1 MITRARFLTG
11 GLLAGAGVLA
21 LPHLAQAQDRGP
33 TRIVV
38 PFAAGGPADLVAR
51 TIASHMAE
59 AMGHAFIIENRD
71 GAGGNIGTA
80 TVARAAPDGKTLL
93 LGTNGPLVIN
103 VSLLASMPFDPLKDF
118 SPISYL
124 ASVPLYLAVPA
135 SMPAQD
141 LKQLIAMARAQ
152 PGAISYASSGI
163 GSGGHLASGLLAHRA
178 GVQMTHVAYRGAA
191 PATADLLAGR
201 VQMLF
206 VGMPAV
212 EAHVR
217 DGRLRVLAVATPRRT
232 TLRPQIPTVA
242 EAAELPGFEIASW
255 YGLLGPA
262 GLPAATIEQLNAQ
275 ANRALHKP
283 EAAELLFT
291 RSGLERVASTPG
303 EFAATL
309 NREIPEY
316 AAIVRQIGARQ
327 E

>member
-1 MITRARFLTG
+1 MITRARFLA
-11 GLLAGAGVLA
+11 GLGVVLTA
-21 LPHLAQAQDRGP
+21 PHLARAEEPGP

-51 TIASHMAE
+51 TIAARMAE
-59 AMGHAFIIENRD
+59 AMGQTFIIENRD

-80 TVARAAPDGKTLL
+80 AAARAAPDGRTLL

-103 VSLLASMPFDPLKDF
+103 VSLFASVPFDPLKDF

-135 SMPAQD
+135 ALPAQTV
-141 LKQLIAMARAQ
+141 KGLIAMARAQ
-152 PGAISYASSGI
+152 PGSVSYASSGI
-163 GSGGHLASGLLAHRA
+163 GSGGHLAGGLLAYRA

-191 PATADLLAGR
+191 PAATDLLAGR

-206 VGMPAV
+206 VGMPV
-212 EAHVR
+212 LEAHLR
-217 DGRLRVLAVATPRRT
+217 EGRIRVLAVVTPRRT
-232 TLRPQIPTVA
+232 TARPDIPTVA
-242 EAAELPGFEIASW
+242 EAADLPGFEIASW

-262 GLPAATIEQLNAQ
+262 GLPSAMVTRLNAE
-275 ANRALHKP
+275 ANHALHNP
-283 EAAELLFT
+283 VAADLLFN
-291 RSGLERVASTPG
+291 RNGLERVASSPE

-309 NREIPEY
+309 RREIPEY
-316 AAIVRQIGARQ
+316 AQIVRQIGARQ

>member
-1 MITRARFLTG
+1 MITRARFLAG
-11 GLLAGAGVLA
+11 SVLAAGALA
-21 LPHLAQAQDRGP
+21 LPRLARAEVGGP

-51 TIASHMAE
+51 TITARMAE
-59 AMGHAFIIENRD
+59 TMGQTFIVENRD

-80 TVARAAPDGKTLL
+80 LVARAAPDGKTLL

-118 SPISYL
+118 SPISHL
-124 ASVPLYLAVPA
+124 ASVPLYLVVPA
-135 SMPAQD
+135 SLPARSVKD
-141 LKQLIAMARAQ
+141 LIALARGQ

-163 GSGGHLASGLLAHRA
+163 GSGGHLAGGLLAHRA

-191 PATADLLAGR
+191 PATTDLLAGR

-212 EAHVR
+212 EGHVR
-217 DGRLRVLAVATPRRT
+217 DGLLRVLGVATPRRT
-232 TLRPQIPTVA
+232 TARPDIPTIA
-242 EAAELPGFEIASW
+242 EAGDLPGFEIASW

-262 GLPAATIEQLNAQ
+262 GLPAATVARLNAE
-275 ANRALHKP
+275 ANRALHIP
-283 EAAELLFT
+283 EVADLLFT
-291 RSGLERVASTPG
+291 RSGLERVASTPE

-309 NREIPEY
+309 RREIREY
-316 AAIVRQIGARQ
+316 ATIVRQIGARQ

>member
-11 GLLAGAGVLA
+11 IGTALAA
-21 LPHLAQAQDRGP
+21 PHPARAQDSTP
-33 TRIVV
+33 TRIIV

-51 TIASHMAE
+51 TIAARMGE
-59 AMGHAFIIENRD
+59 AMGQTFVIENRD

-80 TVARAAPDGKTLL
+80 AVARAAPDGKTLL

-118 SPISYL
+118 SPISHL

-135 SMPAQD
+135 ALPAQNV
-141 LKQLIAMARAQ
+141 KELIAMARAQ
-152 PGAISYASSGI
+152 PGSISYASSGI
-163 GSGGHLASGLLAHRA
+163 GSGGHLAGGLLAYRA

-191 PATADLLAGR
+191 PATTDLLAGR

-206 VGMPAV
+206 VGMPV
-212 EAHVR
+212 IEAHVR
-217 DGRLRVLAVATPRRT
+217 EGRVRVLAVVTPRRT
-232 TLRPQIPTVA
+232 TLRPDIPTVA
-242 EAAELPGFEIASW
+242 EAADLPGFEIASW

-262 GLPAATIEQLNAQ
+262 GLAPALVARLNTE
-275 ANRALHKP
+275 ANHALHNP
-283 EAAELLFT
+283 EAADLIFN
-291 RSGLERVASTPG
+291 RSGLERVASTPE

-309 NREIPEY
+309 RREIPEY
-316 AAIVRQIGARQ
+316 AEIVRQIGARQ